1 MKVKLSD
8 EEVKKL
14 KKLCSKNKKKDIRNT
29 LAGHLDDEY
38 SIDKHEYQ
46 KIVAPYLDAFRE
58 GHKRFY
64 TVQIGPL
71 ATTNVW
77 VNYMK
82 AGDYNPTHIHNRM

>member
-1 MKVKLSD
+1 MDKKINYSFPFFGPFIMKVKLSD

-14 KKLCSKNKKKDIRNT
+14 KKLCSKNKKKDVRNT

-58 GHKRFY
+58 GHARFY
-64 TVQIGPL
+64 TLQIKSFSNHKCLG
-71 ATTNVW
+71 
-77 VNYMK
+77 
-82 AGDYNPTHIHNRM
+82 